1 MNKLL
6 IVEDDIKIKEELK
19 NFLSNNGYEVFSVDS
34 FEDTL
39 NEIIK
44 VKVDLI
50 LLDINLPN
58 QNGMYLCKELR
69 KKIKTPIIIVTSKN
83 NEMDELLCM
92 NYGADDYITKPYN
105 PQILLVHIEA
115 VLKRYMPDLESNIS
129 YKNIKI
135 IPTKSIIK
143 TENKEIEL
151 SKNEL
156 KILTYLLSK
165 KETIVSRDEL
175 MNHLWNS
182 EVFVDD
188 NTLTVN
194 ITRLRKKLEDA
205 GLYNVIET
213 RRGQGYIIL

>member
-19 NFLSNNGYEVFSVDS
+19 NFLSNNGYEVFTVDS

-105 PQILLVHIEA
+105 PQILLAHIEA

>member
-19 NFLSNNGYEVFSVDS
+19 SFLSNNGYEVLTIDI

-44 VKVDLI
+44 IDADLI
-50 LLDINLPN
+50 LLDINIPN

-83 NEMDELLCM
+83 DEMDELLCM
-92 NYGADDYITKPYN
+92 NYGADDFITKPYN
-105 PQILLVHIEA
+105 PQILLAHIEA
-115 VLKRYMPDLESNIS
+115 VLKRYIPNLEDNIS
-129 YKNIKI
+129 YKNIKV
-135 IPTKSIIK
+135 IPAKSIIK
-143 TENKEIEL
+143 TENNEIEL

-165 KETIVSRDEL
+165 KEIIVSRDEL

-194 ITRLRKKLEDA
+194 ITRLRKKLEEA

>member
-19 NFLSNNGYEVFSVDS
+19 SFLSNNGYEVLTIDI

-44 VKVDLI
+44 IDADLI
-50 LLDINLPN
+50 LLDINIPN

-83 NEMDELLCM
+83 DEMDELLCM
-92 NYGADDYITKPYN
+92 NYGADDFITKPYN
-105 PQILLVHIEA
+105 PQILLAHIEA
-115 VLKRYMPDLESNIS
+115 VLKRYIPNLEDNIS
-129 YKNIKI
+129 YKNIKV
-135 IPTKSIIK
+135 IPAKSIIK
-143 TENKEIEL
+143 TENNEIEL

-165 KETIVSRDEL
+165 KEIIVSRDEL

-194 ITRLRKKLEDA
+194 IPRLRKNLEEA

>member
-6 IVEDDIKIKEELK
+6 IVEDDIKIKQELK

-69 KKIKTPIIIVTSKN
+69 KEIKTPIIIVTSKN

-105 PQILLVHIEA
+105 PQILLAHIEA

>member
-105 PQILLVHIEA
+105 PQILLAHIEA